1 MNVWNDLV
9 KLFECIRCKQQ
20 FEPDDYPTGC
30 PHCLQESFPASL
42 RILYDQNNSWKIDQ
56 SARGMFRYAD
66 RLPYRLFPTLGEGGT
81 SVNNIK
87 GLENELGI
95 PELWIKNE
103 GQNPTGSHK
112 DRMSAL
118 IVARAASLNRST
130 VIAASSGNAGAS
142 LAAYAAAGGLKCKIV
157 TTPQLSGTWEKA
169 IRLSGA
175 EIIKVSNSLER
186 WEIVRQM
193 VEEEGAYPATNY
205 SSPPVGSN
213 LFGVQGYVTIAFE
226 IIEQMR
232 EKLPTAVIIPCT
244 RGDLLW
250 GVWEGFAEARRMGWI
265 HSIPRLYAVEPFARI
280 SHVLKGRDYREKFE
294 GDSRLMPS
302 IGGETVTYQ
311 AIHAVKSSG
320 GGAITVN
327 NIEVEK
333 AQDHLAKKGFFVEG
347 SAAVTWPA
355 VSKLIKSGEIDESDR
370 VLLMLTSHGY
380 KGI

>member
-1 MNVWNDLV
+1 
-9 KLFECIRCKQQ
+9 
-20 FEPDDYPTGC
+20 
-30 PHCLQESFPASL
+30 
-42 RILYDQNNSWKIDQ
+42 
-56 SARGMFRYAD
+56 MFRYAD